1 MRFRNKILLAIWG
14 VVLIILVMT
23 SVIIWYWM
31 GVQVEQKA
39 GEELRSNHTTIRELN
54 SLRGKEIITSAE
66 IVAATPRLKA
76 VVDLGDR
83 NTALQLAVELNRSV
97 AGDLFQLTDAHGR
110 LLARIIDG
118 KGVKPGSDSLLM
130 LNRDTL
136 QRSSL
141 RIMQI
146 GHAVYRC
153 ATAPV
158 VIGPDH
164 VGTLTLGFRFEQQDL
179 DAIKGMTNSDIVL
192 MAGDTVIR
200 STLTS
205 PAIDN
210 FTDWLQH
217 GHREEAGSQE
227 IPAAGGHPSNVVS
240 IRTASERYLATVVR
254 LDNGE
259 LPGQPLIL
267 LVLKSVG
274 RELEAAL
281 KPVINTFLI
290 LSLIVLFVTAG
301 LGYIISQG
309 ITRPIG
315 ALVRGTAEISKG
327 NYDYII
333 TVGRD
338 AEMRYLAEKF
348 QEMSHSLKDKM
359 RQLAERNV
367 ELEGALQQLKTMQ
380 AELVRSERLA
390 ATGKLT
396 AQLSHEINN
405 PVHNIQSCL
414 QTLMKRL
421 QTASGNRGEIELLE
435 VALEEVGRLAKLTR
449 QMLDV
454 YRTTMLP
461 IEREPVVLNDVVTE
475 VMTTSNEMLS
485 RQKIRVELSL
495 LPSLP
500 PIEGSKDKLKQVLL
514 NLVLNAKDAMPEGG
528 TLSIGTYKQNGF
540 VSLNV
545 ADTGAGI
552 APENINRIF
561 DAFFTTKSAVS
572 GVGLG
577 LSVTYGIIRQH
588 EGTITVESKLGEGTT
603 FTIRLPVQQS

>member
-14 VVLIILVMT
+14 IVLLLLVMT
-23 SVIIWYWM
+23 SVIIRYWM

-39 GEELRSNHTTIRELN
+39 GEELRSNHTTILELN

-76 VVDLGDR
+76 VVDLGDK
-83 NTALQLAVELNRSV
+83 NTALQLAAELNRSI
-97 AGDLFQLTDAHGR
+97 AGDLFQLTDVHGR
-110 LLARIIDG
+110 LLARIIGG
-118 KGVKPGSDSLLM
+118 KGVRTASDTALVA
-130 LNRDTL
+130 NHDTL

-146 GHAVYRC
+146 DHAVYRC
-153 ATAPV
+153 AAVPV

-164 VGTLTLGFRFEQQDL
+164 VGALTLGFRFEQQDL

-192 MAGDTVIR
+192 MAGDSVVR

-205 PAIDN
+205 AAISDFTSWLDN
-210 FTDWLQH
+210 ASIETH
-217 GHREEAGSQE
+217 GVFSGEGQQSA
-227 IPAAGGHPSNVVS
+227 VVS
-240 IRTASERYLATVVR
+240 IPTSSERYLTTVVH
-254 LDNGE
+254 LGSGDH
-259 LPGQPLIL
+259 PGQPLIL

-274 RELEAAL
+274 HELDAAL

-348 QEMSHSLKDKM
+348 QDMSHSLKDQM

-380 AELVRSERLA
+380 AELVKSERLA

-414 QTLMKRL
+414 HTLRKRL
-421 QTASGNRGEIELLE
+421 QSLSGNRGEIELLD

-475 VMTTSNEMLS
+475 VITTSRDMLS
-485 RQKIRVELSL
+485 QQSIRVELSL

-500 PIEGSKDKLKQVLL
+500 PISGSKDKLKQVLL
-514 NLVLNAKDAMPEGG
+514 NLILNAKDAMPQGG
-528 TLSIGTYKQNGF
+528 TLSIETYKQNGF
-540 VSLNV
+540 VTVNV

-552 APENINRIF
+552 APEDINRIF

-588 EGTITVESKLGEGTT
+588 EGTITVQSNVGEGTT
-603 FTIRLPVQQS
+603 FTIRIPVQQP